1 MNCGQARNLFS
12 AYWDDEITQG
22 EREWLE
28 SHFSS
33 CPSCRREYD
42 ALARTLEALS
52 DLPRVEVSNGF
63 ADRVLAAAKR
73 RSPAVDRMP
82 VPVRRWVPITAT
94 AVLLAIVAAMVMQWS
109 GMPLGPRHQ
118 GSVALEQPVL
128 TQPQPVQTEPA
139 TPAMATVTSPDWV
152 ARAAGV
158 TDSERKPMPSSAMA
172 SSGRAAI
179 SPQTDTGTPA
189 MAQPF
194 ATALSM
200 ASAAGDSAS

>member
-94 AVLLAIVAAMVMQWS
+94 AVLLAVVAAMVMQWS

-158 TDSERKPMPSSAMA
+158 TDSLFDHSEDVEFILDPVTLRK
-172 SSGRAAI
+172 GRAHTVVRVQ
-179 SPQTDTGTPA
+179 PEPA
-189 MAQPF
+189 RGEQAVITF
-194 ATALSM
+194 
-200 ASAAGDSAS
+200 

>member
-158 TDSERKPMPSSAMA
+158 TDSLFDHSEDVEFILDPVTLRK
-172 SSGRAAI
+172 GRAHTVVRVQ
-179 SPQTDTGTPA
+179 PEPA
-189 MAQPF
+189 RGEQAVITF
-194 ATALSM
+194 
-200 ASAAGDSAS
+200 

>member
-1 MNCGQARNLFS
+1 MNCRQARNLFS

-158 TDSERKPMPSSAMA
+158 TDSLFDHSEDVEFILDPVTLRK
-172 SSGRAAI
+172 GRAHTVVRVQ
-179 SPQTDTGTPA
+179 PEPA
-189 MAQPF
+189 RGEQAVITF
-194 ATALSM
+194 
-200 ASAAGDSAS
+200 